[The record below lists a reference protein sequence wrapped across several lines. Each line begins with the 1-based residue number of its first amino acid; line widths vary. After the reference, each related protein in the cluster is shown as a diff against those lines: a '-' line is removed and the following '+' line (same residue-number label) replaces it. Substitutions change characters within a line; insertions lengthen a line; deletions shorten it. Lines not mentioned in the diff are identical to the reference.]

1 MVVVELQ
8 KLQGVVGRVVKVI
21 LLLLQEQTKFSVQEA
36 LLVQEIVLLSKVEL
50 AQEIVVRLVL
60 PAYRTVGVAVVP
72 KMNLHH
78 VQMLEVVAVEL
89 WLLVMILQ
97 ILCLYR
103 GLEVILLLL
112 QEIIGVINLQTLVA
126 TPFLYTR
133 QVAVMC

>member
-1 MVVVELQ
+1 
-8 KLQGVVGRVVKVI
+8 
-21 LLLLQEQTKFSVQEA
+21 
-36 LLVQEIVLLSKVEL
+36 VEL
-50 AQEIVVRLVL
+50 AQEIVVRLAL

-112 QEIIGVINLQTLVA
+112 QEIIGVINLQTLVS
-126 TPFLYTR
+126 TPLLYTR
-133 QVAVMC
+133 QVAVMCWLLLVEAVVVLYMVTIFLEVVEVADKWFICKTTDWMC

>member
-1 MVVVELQ
+1 
-8 KLQGVVGRVVKVI
+8 
-21 LLLLQEQTKFSVQEA
+21 
-36 LLVQEIVLLSKVEL
+36 VEL
-50 AQEIVVRLVL
+50 AQEIVVRLAL

-112 QEIIGVINLQTLVA
+112 QEIIGVINLQTLVS
-126 TPFLYTR
+126 TPLLYTR